1 MRKKLNKI
9 FAYILVMFT
18 VFSGFA
24 NNLVNVN
31 ANVTNIQATGYTH
44 TGQAWNPNVPGAST
58 WFNGQSIDK
67 ISTDTGIGVCI
78 EPWTLV
84 EGWTG
89 YTINNY
95 DNARLSDIWY
105 YAYVNTGQTMWD
117 YAVGQ
122 LMVWEYFG
130 YVPTSH
136 TVPNYATRKAEI
148 NNAIARMEVR
158 PSFHN
163 QNITINAGESV
174 TLTDTNNILSDFKG
188 SQSNL
193 NGISVARNGN
203 QLTISATADAE
214 NTSTFSWNKIPSSM
228 VGQSLVHRKD
238 SGQDVATLMKP
249 DPINFRLNVKVN
261 KYVDVTL
268 NKEDLETGNVSQ
280 GDARLVGAKYG
291 LFKSDGTLVEEK
303 TIKEDLTLKF
313 EKLMCTDTFYIQETE
328 APEGYLINPEKI
340 EIDPLALLNDGT
352 VGTDLQYSV
361 TSKEQV
367 ETGKFIINKFIA
379 DDESGITTP
388 EENAEFIVVAKKYV
402 EQYGD
407 IKTAWKHKDEFTE
420 REYQLLK
427 TDEQGFAESK
437 ELAYGTYVILQTKSN
452 EDSVIFD
459 KTFEFTVSDNDQK
472 TKIFNIN
479 NKWYEEYFKV
489 VKISEDTGKT
499 VILGNATF
507 KIWDYQKNDY
517 VSQKIG
523 DKNLTSFK
531 TDEKGYFV
539 TYLPL
544 RAGKYRLE
552 EIEAN
557 TNFLLNKES
566 VDFEVKNKNTDMVV
580 NDPIQ
585 VINFS
590 NKEVKGK
597 ISVSKEGEVLTSTNT
612 DDKGN
617 IVFNYEVKKLA
628 NAVFNV
634 VAKED
639 VLDPADGEIIYEK
652 GAVVETLTTGS
663 DGTATTK
670 ELPLGDYD
678 VEEVT
683 APNGF
688 VGNNKKQSVSLTY
701 KDQYTELVFD
711 TVSFENERQKVE
723 MSFNKIDAELEGVIE
738 GATFGLFTKNDITAF
753 DGSVL
758 VKAGSLIETVKSDE
772 KGTITFKA
780 DLPLNMYEVKEIKSA
795 PNYKLNT
802 EVFDIDATYQGQ
814 DVDVITFEHTFKNE
828 VVKGRLSFIK
838 KGDVFTHTDSLA
850 TELGIV
856 TTPVFEER
864 ILPGTFI
871 TVYAAEDIEPS
882 KENVYFAKDEKI
894 ETLESELDPVY
905 SQLLPAGEYYYIED
919 KAPIGFVKDDEKHY
933 FTISGEEQENPEEV
947 ESTLRN
953 ERPTYEIEFTK
964 TLEENDVSG
973 FEEAYQ
979 DVAFGIFTRDDTY
992 DWKGNVVI
1000 EPDTL
1005 IFISG
1010 ITEEGKLINTTE
1022 LPVGNYYLKEISTNS
1037 AYVLDE
1043 KEYDFSIDQSSEETV
1058 KVVIND
1064 GEAITNELKDFKV
1077 QVNKVDSN
1085 SKKAIVK
1092 KEFEF
1097 TRYADAECTQ
1107 VIDTATIDTEAGSAL
1122 FDDVHYGVTYIK
1134 ETKAPTGYRL
1144 SKEIVK
1150 VEINNDGV
1158 FVNDKEVKSEDEIYS
1173 FVYFN
1178 DIIPATQTGDT
1189 TNATGLAIMFIC
1201 SGFGIMLYA
1210 ISKKLKN
1217 EK

>member
-1 MRKKLNKI
+1 MRKKINKI
-9 FAYILVMFT
+9 FAYILVLFT
-18 VFSGFA
+18 LFSGFA

-58 WFNGQSIDK
+58 WFSGQSIDK

-95 DNARLSDIWY
+95 DNVQLSNIWY
-105 YAYVNTGQTMWD
+105 HAYVNTGQTMWD

-130 YVPTSH
+130 YQPTST
-136 TVPNYATRKAEI
+136 TVPNYAQRKAEI
-148 NNAIARMEVR
+148 NNAIARMFDR
-158 PSFHN
+158 PSFDG
-163 QNITINAGESV
+163 QTVTINAGESI
-174 TLTDTNNILSDFKG
+174 TLTDTKGVLSQFKG
-188 SQSNL
+188 NQSNL
-193 NGISVARNGN
+193 NGISVSRNGN

-214 NTSTFSWNKIPSSM
+214 ATNTFRWNKIPSSM
-228 VGQSLVHRKD
+228 VGQSFVHRK
-238 SGQDVATLMKP
+238 SNGQDIATLMNT
-249 DPINFRLNVKVN
+249 DPVRFDLNIKVN
-261 KYVDVTL
+261 KYVDVSL
-268 NKEDLETGNVSQ
+268 NKEDLETGNVAQ

-291 LFKSDGTLVEEK
+291 LFNSDGTLIEEK

-340 EIDPLALLNDGT
+340 EIDPLALLNNGT
-352 VGTDLQYSV
+352 VGADLQYSV

-367 ETGKFIINKFIA
+367 ETGKFVINKFIA

-402 EQYGD
+402 EKYGD
-407 IKTAWKHKDEFTE
+407 IKTAWTHKDEFTD

-427 TDEQGFAESK
+427 TDEQGYAESK

-452 EDSVIFD
+452 EDSVIYD

-499 VILGNATF
+499 VTLGNATF

-523 DKNLTSFK
+523 DKNLTEFK
-531 TDEKGYFV
+531 TDESGYFV

-580 NDPIQ
+580 KDPIQ

-597 ISVSKEGEVLTSTNT
+597 ITVSKEGEVLTSTNT

-639 VLDPADGEIIYEK
+639 ILDPSDGEVLYQK
-652 GAVVETLTTGS
+652 GAVVETLTTGK

-688 VGNNKKQSVSLTY
+688 LGNNKKQSVSLTY

-711 TVSFENERQKVE
+711 TVSFENERQIVE

-738 GATFGLFTKNDITAF
+738 GATFGLFTKNDINAF

-780 DLPLNMYEVKEIKSA
+780 DLPLNIYEVKEIKSA

-802 EVFDIDATYQGQ
+802 EVFDIDATYKGQ
-814 DVDVITFEHTFKNE
+814 DVDVISFEHTFKNE

-856 TTPVFEER
+856 TTPVFEEN

-871 TVYAAEDIEPS
+871 TIYAAEDIEPS
-882 KENVYFAKDEKI
+882 KGNVYFTKDDAI

-905 SQLLPAGEYYYIED
+905 SQLLPAGEYYYVED
-919 KAPIGFVKDDEKHY
+919 KAPVGFVKDDEKHY
-933 FTISGEEQENPEEV
+933 FTISGEEQKEPEEV

-964 TLEENDVSG
+964 TLEENDVEG
-973 FEEAYQ
+973 FEVAYQ

-1000 EPDTL
+1000 DPDTL
-1005 IFISG
+1005 IFTTG
-1010 ITEEGKLINTTE
+1010 IDEEGHLINTTE
-1022 LPVGNYYLKEISTNS
+1022 LPVGNYYVKELATNS

-1043 KEYDFSIDQSSEETV
+1043 TEYDFSIDQSSEDTV

-1064 GEAITNELKDFKV
+1064 GEAVVNELKDLKV
-1077 QVNKVDSN
+1077 QVNKVDSI
-1085 SKKAIVK
+1085 SKQAIVR

-1097 TRYADAECTQ
+1097 TRYADAECTK
-1107 VIDTATIDTEAGSAL
+1107 VIDKATIDTEAGTAL

-1134 ETKAPTGYRL
+1134 ETKAPTGYLL
-1144 SKEIVK
+1144 SNEVVK
-1150 VEINNDGV
+1150 VEVNDDGV
-1158 FVNDKEVKSEDEIYS
+1158 FINDKEVKSEDEIYS
-1173 FVYFN
+1173 FVYLN
-1178 DIIPATQTGDT
+1178 DMMPTIKTGDT
-1189 TNATGLAIMFIC
+1189 INKPVYMGLMGMSLVSILFVI
-1201 SGFGIMLYA
+1201 
-1210 ISKKLKN
+1210 KKKT
-1217 EK
+1217 KKQR